1 MSKHL
6 KCLWVAV
13 NGSIFT
19 EDEFRVKAQLSP
31 VGKILEQQLSIAFNV
46 GDEVAKHIVELHN
59 SKVIEDRQLAAI
71 DLIGSKCV

>member
-19 EDEFRVKAQLSP
+19 EPTFRVKAQLSP
-31 VGKILEQQLSIAFNV
+31 IGKMLEQRLSIAFNV
-46 GDEVAKHIVELHN
+46 GEEAARHIVDLHN
-59 SKVIEDRQLAAI
+59 AKVIEDRQLAII
-71 DLIGSKCV
+71 DLIGNKCV